1 MSNPYAS
8 PQAGGAS
15 RGPAQQGAPDR
26 PSGQRL
32 PAQASPRAQEVLARH
47 KDRAKKVNRQR
58 SENSRGRTDPGGRPS
73 WAPGERGRS
82 AEAHARRDARRQ
94 ERGTDTAAGSPSS
107 GGGNGSSYA
116 PPNLPSQASPVARAV
131 TAADP
136 SVERGRSSAALMGR
150 LQGTAAQP
158 EAPAVVRPPMPGMG
172 DYHPRRPQTPTP
184 VGYGAGVQ
192 VSRGR

>member
-8 PQAGGAS
+8 SQAAGGKS
-15 RGPAQQGAPDR
+15 
-26 PSGQRL
+26 L
-32 PAQASPRAQEVLARH
+32 PTQASPRAQEVLARH
-47 KDRAKKVNRQR
+47 KDRAKKVNR
-58 SENSRGRTDPGGRPS
+58 SRNDNERRRTDPGGRPS

-94 ERGTDTAAGSPSS
+94 GGTGSSDDRP
-107 GGGNGSSYA
+107 GGGNGTSYSS
-116 PPNLPSQASPVARAV
+116 PSLPSQASPVAHAV

-136 SVERGRSSAALMGR
+136 SIERGRSSAALMGR

-158 EAPAVVRPPMPGMG
+158 EAPAVARPPMPDMS
-172 DYHPRRPQTPTP
+172 DYRGPRRPQTPTP
-184 VGYGAGVQ
+184 VGRGAGVQ